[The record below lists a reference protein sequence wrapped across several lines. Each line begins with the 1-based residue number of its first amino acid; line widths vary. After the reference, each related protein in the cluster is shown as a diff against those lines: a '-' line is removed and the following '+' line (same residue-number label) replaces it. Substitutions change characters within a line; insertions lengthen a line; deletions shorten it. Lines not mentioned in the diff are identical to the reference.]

1 MLRALLLASVA
12 GLPLAGPASASLI
25 TFDTRYSAAGPLAS
39 AEAYRSLI
47 DGLAAAPATAGYG
60 STTLN
65 SFTATSNQS
74 VFRGS
79 ATNIAYRYTL
89 DFVVEGHQVGTWNFR
104 FGVDFGRGG
113 ALFLDGQAA
122 AFRNTDLWWGG
133 NWNAT
138 NQLLQVTR
146 TLGAGAHR
154 IVLYGLEG
162 CCDGGFTGQFTAP
175 GATAF
180 TTFARTDGL
189 RVSEPASL
197 AVLGAGLI
205 GLGLGRRRRDVT
217 A

>member
-1 MLRALLLASVA
+1 MLRALLLAGAASLALPGA
-12 GLPLAGPASASLI
+12 GKASLI
-25 TFDTRYSAAGPLAS
+25 TFDTRYSASGPLAS
-39 AEAYRSLI
+39 AAAYRTLI

-60 STTLN
+60 SSTLN
-65 SFTATSNQS
+65 SFSATSNQS

-79 ATNIAYRYTL
+79 NSNIAYRYTL
-89 DFVVEGHQVGTWNFR
+89 DFTVDPAKAGTWSFR

-113 ALFLDGQAA
+113 ALFLDGQAV

-138 NQLLQVTR
+138 AQLLQVTR
-146 TLGAGAHR
+146 TLNAGHHR

-189 RVSEPASL
+189 PVPEPGTL
-197 AVLGAGLI
+197 AIFGAGL
-205 GLGLGRRRRDVT
+205 LGLCAMRRRAVT
-217 A
+217 P